1 MARSMIAIVDL
12 GSNQN
17 AFIARELRKLG
28 VYSEIFN
35 YDVSPEELKNT
46 PGIQGI
52 IVPHMETAE
61 QAELRREYL
70 AEYRE
75 NMKAMLDNLVI
86 QEQDGTRHALKQ
98 KDNPPVQ

>member
-1 MARSMIAIVDL
+1 MDKKKIERINELARKKKAV
-12 GSNQN
+12 
-17 AFIARELRKLG
+17 ELT
-28 VYSEIFN
+28 EA
-35 YDVSPEELKNT
+35 
-46 PGIQGI
+46 
-52 IVPHMETAE
+52 ETVE